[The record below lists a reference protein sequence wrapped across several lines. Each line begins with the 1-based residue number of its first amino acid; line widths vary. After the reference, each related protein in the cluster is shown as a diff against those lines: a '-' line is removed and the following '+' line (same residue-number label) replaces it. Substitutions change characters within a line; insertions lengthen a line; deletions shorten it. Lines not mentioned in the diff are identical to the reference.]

1 MLVVFSL
8 SFVADTIII
17 IVYNFVDPLKLAYQN
32 HMRVIL
38 LSVDYGKAVKSF
50 R

>member
-8 SFVADTIII
+8 SFVADTII